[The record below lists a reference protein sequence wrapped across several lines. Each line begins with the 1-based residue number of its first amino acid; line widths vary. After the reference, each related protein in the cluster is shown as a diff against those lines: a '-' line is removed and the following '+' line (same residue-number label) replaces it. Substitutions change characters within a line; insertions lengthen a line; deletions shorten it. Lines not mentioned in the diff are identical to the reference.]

1 MQQSHCA
8 LSCLY
13 MYLFKGGTGA
23 CVLIVTKDRP
33 RPRTDAC
40 MVQCKEET
48 DNAHPSFDPGLNFR
62 QLFDCRIEKN
72 RDARLIMMSCRQLH
86 EPASTGKQGAPL

>member
-1 MQQSHCA
+1 
-8 LSCLY
+8 
-13 MYLFKGGTGA
+13 MYLLKGGTGA
-23 CVLIVTKDRP
+23 SVLIVTKDKL

-62 QLFDCRIEKN
+62 QLFDCRIKKN
-72 RDARLIMMSCRQLH
+72 RDAGLIMSCRQLH
-86 EPASTGKQGAPL
+86 EPLASTGKQGAPL